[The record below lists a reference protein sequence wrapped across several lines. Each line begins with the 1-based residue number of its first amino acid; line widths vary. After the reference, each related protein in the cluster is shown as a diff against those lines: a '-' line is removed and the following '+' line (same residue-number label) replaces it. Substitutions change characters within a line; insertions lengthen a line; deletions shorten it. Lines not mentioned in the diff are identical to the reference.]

1 MNFLTCLNLS
11 QIESR
16 IKDLSGFKEVLLLA
30 FGNKESIQSLRLG
43 EFHMEKCWRKNC
55 NDARGRKQMMEGNK
69 KKKRGK
75 EKRNEIK

>member
-43 EFHMEKCWRKNC
+43 EFHMESVGVRI
-55 NDARGRKQMMEGNK
+55 AMMQEAGNK
-69 KKKRGK
+69 
-75 EKRNEIK
+75 